1 MKIKRLN
8 MLKFDYPR
16 PTKSGEK
23 ISKIWNDLL
32 STWEEFKTARL
43 ENNILKMRECA
54 TKIRVLQDDL
64 GITKAD
70 FPELNEIEMA
80 T

>member
-1 MKIKRLN
+1 
-8 MLKFDYPR
+8 MLKFEYPR

-23 ISKIWNDLL
+23 ISKIWQELL
-32 STWEEFKTARL
+32 STWGDYKTARL
-43 ENNILKMRECA
+43 ESNMSKMRECA
-54 TKIRVLQDDL
+54 TKIKILQDDL

-70 FPELNEIEMA
+70 FPELSEIEIS

>member
-1 MKIKRLN
+1 MESEKAV
-8 MLKFDYPR
+8 MLKFEYPR

-23 ISKIWNDLL
+23 ISKIWNELL
-32 STWEEFKTARL
+32 STWGEFKTARL
-43 ENNILKMRECA
+43 ENNALKMRECA

-70 FPELNEIEMA
+70 FPELNEIEVSL
-80 T
+80 

>member
-1 MKIKRLN
+1 
-8 MLKFDYPR
+8 MLKFEYPR

-23 ISKIWNDLL
+23 ISKIWNELL
-32 STWEEFKTARL
+32 SIWGNYKTARL
-43 ENNILKMRECA
+43 ENDIPKMRECA
-54 TKIRVLQDDL
+54 TKIRILQDDL

-70 FPELNEIEMA
+70 FPELSEIEVS